1 MATADV
7 IREAA
12 LYLEY
17 FLKGLSECSVIGSYT
32 VQFLETR
39 GFSPRLQSSL
49 AAHLLQL
56 ISNMKSLL
64 VKIDESFGPFCNA
77 EVQTDEI
84 SGCSLCKCQES
95 LITPMKSPSMEDT
108 KVEMESGSQGK
119 TYESPELVQLL
130 SSSPLIHLKQEITC
144 VPDPVSSSS
153 AHCPGV
159 EMTISD
165 LDIKELKTRNTLK
178 LHENNDCSSS
188 QISKCVLAS
197 PLSVGTPLE
206 HMELDYVTSAHLDE
220 DGTGEILLHDLEGSE
235 VASSDGL
242 MYSVYTMNPSGSLQL
257 VSRVLSKSSMSKD
270 ATEDQAEKTVI
281 KTNTMKDSQETSPQ
295 VETLSLGSMQAEG
308 TEGSQEEMVVAPDI
322 SSFEETQ
329 FKRPTDSKTSKKTVS
344 SQGSPAGT
352 ILTDIV
358 RLGPEDLGSGTWCSI
373 CEKEFPSAGSLKVH
387 LSRAH
392 SQIKWCLTCTKTM
405 NSEEEMCDHVRECHS
420 DLPFICVVCGQTLRT
435 NAAFQRHMDIHKG
448 LRGSACEIC
457 GQTFSRTEYY
467 REHKRIH
474 TGEKP
479 YECETCKKSFSRSSN
494 LYAHMRIHNEE
505 QRHICDVCMKSFA
518 RADKLKDHMIRHL
531 QIKRYACRLCPK
543 AYNEKRDLTKHLE
556 KIHTSHAN
564 VENRQEFII
573 GN

>member
-32 VQFLETR
+32 VQFLEMR
-39 GFSPRLQSSL
+39 GFTPRLQSSL

-64 VKIDESFGPFCNA
+64 LKLDESLGPICNA
-77 EVQTDEI
+77 EVQTDDI
-84 SGCSLCKCQES
+84 SECTLCKCQES
-95 LITPMKSPSMEDT
+95 LMAPIKSPSIGDT
-108 KVEMESGSQGK
+108 KVELESATQEK
-119 TYESPELVQLL
+119 TYEPPELVQLF
-130 SSSPLIHLKQEITC
+130 SSSPLMQLKQEITC
-144 VPDPVSSSS
+144 VPDSISNS

-159 EMTISD
+159 EMTVSD
-165 LDIKELKTRNTLK
+165 IDIKDLKAKNTPK
-178 LHENNDCSSS
+178 LHENNDSSSS
-188 QISKCVLAS
+188 QIGKCVLTS
-197 PLSVGTPLE
+197 PLSVATPLE
-206 HMELDYVTSAHLDE
+206 HMELDYVASANLE
-220 DGTGEILLHDLEGSE
+220 DDTPEEILLHDLEGSE
-235 VASSDGL
+235 VASTDGL
-242 MYSVYTMNPSGSLQL
+242 MYSVYTMNPGGSLQL
-257 VSRVLSKSSMSKD
+257 VSRVLSKTSITKD
-270 ATEDQAEKTVI
+270 LIEEQVERAPIKINNLKSTEEVPGQAEAATV
-281 KTNTMKDSQETSPQ
+281 
-295 VETLSLGSMQAEG
+295 GGMQAVGME
-308 TEGSQEEMVVAPDI
+308 ERQEEMVVAPDI
-322 SSFEETQ
+322 TSFEDMQLKKSSDKNTG
-329 FKRPTDSKTSKKTVS
+329 KKTTS
-344 SQGSPAGT
+344 SQGSGTGT

-373 CEKEFPSAGSLKVH
+373 CEKEFPSAGSLKIH
-387 LSRAH
+387 LSRVH
-392 SQIKWCLTCTKTM
+392 SQVKWCLTCTKTM
-405 NSEEEMCDHVRECHS
+405 NSEEEMYNHVQECHS

-479 YECETCKKSFSRSSN
+479 YKCETCSKTFSRSSN

-556 KIHTSHAN
+556 KIHTDHAN
-564 VENRQEFII
+564 VDMRQELII
-573 GN
+573 GK